1 MKKVLKIA
9 AIALLAVLAVVLLYV
24 GYVFGTYSRIE
35 DNQALSVTQG
45 SGGVQTAEADT
56 EYKVLCW
63 NIGFGAYEDDFGFFM
78 DGGTES
84 RAWSKERLTANIDRR
99 LAGRLRMKTRTS
111 ASCRRSTLTPTGAIT
126 STRPWRFARLRIWM
140 RGRTAFLQ

>member
-84 RAWSKERLTANIDRR
+84 RAWSKERLTANIE
-99 LAGRLRMKTRTS
+99 AIGRTIADENPDIS
-111 ASCRRSTLTPTGAIT
+111 ICRRSTLTPTGAIT

>member
-35 DNQALSVTQG
+35 DNQQLTVTQG

-63 NIGFGAYEDDFGFFM
+63 NIGFGAYEDDFGFF
-78 DGGTES
+78 
-84 RAWSKERLTANIDRR
+84 

>member
-24 GYVFGTYSRIE
+24 RYVFGTYSRIE

-63 NIGFGAYEDDFGFFM
+63 NIGFGAPRCGHQ
-78 DGGTES
+78 
-84 RAWSKERLTANIDRR
+84 ALTS
-99 LAGRLRMKTRTS
+99 S
-111 ASCRRSTLTPTGAIT
+111 ASRN
-126 STRPWRFARLRIWM
+126 STRRA
-140 RGRTAFLQ
+140 AA

>member
-1 MKKVLKIA
+1 MWELGYDTLQKNHQEGTCLKKVLKIA

-56 EYKVLCW
+56 E
-63 NIGFGAYEDDFGFFM
+63 
-78 DGGTES
+78 
-84 RAWSKERLTANIDRR
+84 
-99 LAGRLRMKTRTS
+99 
-111 ASCRRSTLTPTGAIT
+111 
-126 STRPWRFARLRIWM
+126 
-140 RGRTAFLQ
+140 

>member
-35 DNQALSVTQG
+35 DNQTLTVTHG

-63 NIGFGAYEDDFGFFM
+63 NIGFGA
-78 DGGTES
+78 
-84 RAWSKERLTANIDRR
+84 
-99 LAGRLRMKTRTS
+99 
-111 ASCRRSTLTPTGAIT
+111 
-126 STRPWRFARLRIWM
+126 
-140 RGRTAFLQ
+140 

>member
-35 DNQALSVTQG
+35 DNQQLTVTQG
-45 SGGVQTAEADT
+45 SGGTQTAEADT

-84 RAWSKERLTANIDRR
+84 RAWSKERVTANIYSFNTQSRNMFLSLGFR
-99 LAGRLRMKTRTS
+99 ETGRE
-111 ASCRRSTLTPTGAIT
+111 
-126 STRPWRFARLRIWM
+126 WFALE
-140 RGRTAFLQ
+140 L